1 MPCQRE
7 FPVAYQAQSR
17 TTIASAKHPALP
29 APTGK
34 DAIQMTDSSGNN
46 LLALNCGSSSIKFAV
61 FTREFER
68 SFSGLVEAIGHGQTP
83 RLKTS
88 TGEKKKFGDPD
99 QGHAEVLP
107 RLINEVV
114 LPHAGTIAGVGH
126 RIVHGGERFDAPV
139 IIDRGIRAGIAELS
153 PLAPGHQPHNLAG
166 IDAATQALPD
176 VPQIACFDTAF
187 HSRIAAVRREMPLPR
202 RYARDGLIRYGFH
215 GLSYEHVAANLP
227 GLGLAS
233 GRVIACH
240 LGNGCSICGMIDG
253 KSVWTSMGFTPL
265 DGLMMGQRP
274 GRLDPGAVLWLVDEH
289 RGDTAAVGKL
299 FYHQSGL
306 SGVSGLSGDMRALLA
321 SDQPDAAFAVEMF
334 VDRLVQ
340 EIGGAAASLGGVDA
354 LVFSGG
360 IGENAAPI
368 RAMVLNRLEWLGFGL
383 DAAANAAGA
392 GRITT
397 AESTRQAFIVKA
409 DEEHIIAQAT
419 AGLLD

>member
-1 MPCQRE
+1 
-7 FPVAYQAQSR
+7 
-17 TTIASAKHPALP
+17 
-29 APTGK
+29 
-34 DAIQMTDSSGNN
+34 MTDSSDKN

-61 FTREFER
+61 FTHRLER
-68 SFSGLVEAIGHGQTP
+68 SFSGLVESIGHGQTP

-88 TGEKKKFGDPD
+88 AGDRMEFGGPD

-107 RLINEVV
+107 RLISEIV
-114 LPHAGTIAGVGH
+114 LPRAGAIAGVGH
-126 RIVHGGERFDAPV
+126 RIVHGGERFNAPV
-139 IIDRGIRAGIAELS
+139 IVDPGIRAGIAELT

-166 IDAATQALPD
+166 IDAATRALPG

-187 HSRIAAVRREMPLPR
+187 HSGIAAVRREMPLPR
-202 RYARDGLIRYGFH
+202 HYARDGLIRYGFH

-227 GLGLAS
+227 GLGLS
-233 GRVIACH
+233 SSRVIACH

-274 GRLDPGAVLWLVDEH
+274 GRLDPGAVLWLVEQH
-289 RGDTAAVGKL
+289 GGDTAAVGKL

-306 SGVSGLSGDMRALLA
+306 SGVSGLSGDMRTLLA

-368 RAMVLNRLEWLGFGL
+368 RAMVLERLEWLGFDL
-383 DAAANAAGA
+383 DATANAAGA
-392 GRITT
+392 DRLTA
-397 AESTRQAFIVKA
+397 AESARHAFVVEA
-409 DEEHIIAQAT
+409 DEEHIIAQAI
-419 AGLLD
+419 AGLLG

>member
-1 MPCQRE
+1 
-7 FPVAYQAQSR
+7 
-17 TTIASAKHPALP
+17 
-29 APTGK
+29 
-34 DAIQMTDSSGNN
+34 MTDSPHGN

-61 FTREFER
+61 FTHRFER

-88 TGEKKKFGDPD
+88 AGDRMEFGGPD

-107 RLINEVV
+107 RLIGEIV
-114 LPHAGTIAGVGH
+114 LPRAGAISGVGH
-126 RIVHGGERFDAPV
+126 RIVHGGERFNAPV
-139 IIDRGIRAGIAELS
+139 IIDTDIRAGIAELT

-166 IDAATQALPD
+166 IDAATRALPG

-187 HSRIAAVRREMPLPR
+187 HSGIAPVRREMPLPR
-202 RYARDGLIRYGFH
+202 SYARDGLIRYGFH
-215 GLSYEHVAANLP
+215 GLSYEHVAANLS
-227 GLGLAS
+227 GLGLSS

-274 GRLDPGAVLWLVDEH
+274 GRLDPGAVLWLVEQH
-289 RGDTAAVGKL
+289 GGDTAAVGKL

-306 SGVSGLSGDMRALLA
+306 SGVSGLSGDMRTLLA

-368 RAMVLNRLEWLGFGL
+368 RAMVLERLAWLGFDL
-383 DAAANAAGA
+383 DATANATGA
-392 GRITT
+392 GRLT
-397 AESTRQAFIVKA
+397 AAECARHAFVVEA
-409 DEEHIIAQAT
+409 DEERIIAQAI
-419 AGLLD
+419 AGLLG

>member
-1 MPCQRE
+1 
-7 FPVAYQAQSR
+7 
-17 TTIASAKHPALP
+17 
-29 APTGK
+29 
-34 DAIQMTDSSGNN
+34 MTDSPHGN

-61 FTREFER
+61 FTHRFER

-88 TGEKKKFGDPD
+88 TGDRMEFGGPD

-107 RLINEVV
+107 RLIGEIV
-114 LPHAGTIAGVGH
+114 LPRAGAIAGVGH
-126 RIVHGGERFDAPV
+126 RIVHGGERFNAPV
-139 IIDRGIRAGIAELS
+139 IVDPDIRAGIAELT

-166 IDAATQALPD
+166 IDAATRALPG

-187 HSRIAAVRREMPLPR
+187 HSGITAVRREMPLPR
-202 RYARDGLIRYGFH
+202 SYAKDGLIRYGFH
-215 GLSYEHVAANLP
+215 GLSYEHVAANLS
-227 GLGLAS
+227 GLGLSA

-274 GRLDPGAVLWLVDEH
+274 GRLDPGAVLWLVEQH
-289 RGDTAAVGKL
+289 GGDTAAVGKL

-306 SGVSGLSGDMRALLA
+306 SGVSGLSGDMRTLLA
-321 SDQPDAAFAVEMF
+321 SDQPDAAFAVQMF

-340 EIGGAAASLGGVDA
+340 EIGGAAASLDGVDA

-368 RAMVLNRLEWLGFGL
+368 RAMVLERLEWLGFDL
-383 DAAANAAGA
+383 DATANAAGA
-392 GRITT
+392 GRLTT
-397 AESTRQAFIVKA
+397 AESARHAFVVEA
-409 DEEHIIAQAT
+409 DEERIIALAI
-419 AGLLD
+419 AGLLG